1 MNTDLILVSRR
12 VLASRI
18 LYPGEWMCST
28 QVTLSLDLGQDLS
41 GEKKRKGMKSE
52 DILLFYEIYEKKFVP
67 ASSMAHVKGQEK
79 FTAVGGLGVFF

>member
-1 MNTDLILVSRR
+1 M
-12 VLASRI
+12 
-18 LYPGEWMCST
+18 
-28 QVTLSLDLGQDLS
+28 S

-79 FTAVGGLGVFF
+79 FTAVGGFGGFF